1 MKKVEIIG
9 AAVLFVAAV
18 LIRINVINVNAGKV
32 APGVEQIYK
41 EKGIPVQV
49 SQVRS
54 GEFQIFCRANAVV
67 LGIRQTEIT
76 TPVAARILKVHHQ
89 VGDRIRANESIISLD
104 KEDPKSSAQYRQL
117 KAVYE
122 TTLKNYNRLLGLRDS
137 GAIAQNQLDEMKMKL
152 DVDKAN
158 LESVIETVRL
168 SSPMDG
174 ILIDINAR
182 EGEFITPMHPVAVV
196 AKTDRVRLLA
206 DVGETDIRC
215 IREGQKVIVNGA
227 DRSDASTG
235 RVTKISLS
243 ANPMTGL
250 FRVEMEADNPSELV
264 RLGTYTTVRIEVV
277 NDPAAVYADAR
288 ALQEDQDGR
297 SFVYVVRKDTVS
309 RTTVEIS
316 GMNDDFVRIT
326 GGVGPEDLVVTSGFS
341 RLEDGARVSFAQPA
355 PQG

>member
-1 MKKVEIIG
+1 MKKIIIIG
-9 AAVLFVAAV
+9 AGVLFVAAV
-18 LIRINVINVNAGKV
+18 LIRINVINVNAGKE

-49 SQVRS
+49 SPVKS
-54 GEFQIFCRANAVV
+54 GEFRVFCRANAIV

-89 VGDRIRANESIISLD
+89 VGDRIKANEPIISLD

-122 TTLKNYNRLLGLRDS
+122 TSLKNYNRMLELKDS
-137 GAIAQNQLDEMKMKL
+137 GAIAQNQFDEMKMKL

-174 ILIDINAR
+174 ILIDLNAR

-215 IREGQKVIVNGA
+215 IREGQKVIVNGT

-235 RVTKISLS
+235 RVTKISLTADHS
-243 ANPMTGL
+243 TGL
-250 FRVEMEADNPSELV
+250 FRVEIEADNNRDLM

-277 NDPAAVYADAR
+277 NDPKATYADVR
-288 ALQEDQDGR
+288 ALQQDQDGR
-297 SFVYVVRKDTVS
+297 AFVYVVRQDTA
-309 RTTVEIS
+309 RKTMVETS
-316 GMNDDFVRIT
+316 GMNDDFVRIIR
-326 GGVGPEDLVVTSGFS
+326 GVNPDELVVTSGFS
-341 RLEDGARVSFAQPA
+341 RLEDGAKVSYQDHAA
-355 PQG
+355 KG